1 MVLFHFIQGLLTEG
15 KVSINAALSGFSEE
29 DLSET
34 GKLLEQ
40 VHQQDSL
47 EMPGLAPGFSKEAAL
62 WAATRFY
69 ISVQMAVLRE
79 IDEAAI
85 SQQLKPYEEKI
96 TPEAI
101 YSADLVLRYLPTLF
115 ELGKGFA
122 PADILVEKLKQLAGQ
137 WPFSSVG
144 IDPGEK
150 ANEDIIFAN
159 ASLKQAYLDRVIA
172 HKDAYR
178 INNQQ
183 IQDYIKESTG
193 GYAEMLWPGL
203 DSVLK
208 NKVWNQP

>member
-15 KVSINAALSGFSEE
+15 KVAIKGALGGFSEE

-47 EMPGLAPGFSKEAAL
+47 EMPGAAPGFSKEAAL

-69 ISVQMAVLRE
+69 MAVQMAVLRE
-79 IDEAAI
+79 IDEEAI

-96 TPEAI
+96 TVEAI

-122 PADILVEKLKQLAGQ
+122 PADILVEKLKKLAAQ
-137 WPFSSVG
+137 WPFSSLG
-144 IDPGEK
+144 IELDEK

-159 ASLKQAYLDRVIA
+159 ASLKQAYLDRIIA
-172 HKDAYR
+172 HKDANR
-178 INNQQ
+178 ISNQQ
-183 IQDYIKESTG
+183 IQDYINESTG
-193 GYAEMLWPGL
+193 GHVEMLWPGL
-203 DSVLK
+203 QSVLK

>member
-1 MVLFHFIQGLLTEG
+1 MVLFQFIQGLLTEG
-15 KVSINAALSGFSEE
+15 KVSIKAALDGFSEE

-47 EMPGLAPGFSKEAAL
+47 EMPGAAPGFSKEAAL

-69 ISVQMAVLRE
+69 MSVQMAVLRE

-85 SQQLKPYEEKI
+85 SQQLKPYEEKM

-122 PADILVEKLKQLAGQ
+122 PADILVEKLKKFAAQ

-144 IDPGEK
+144 IELDEK

-159 ASLKQAYLDRVIA
+159 ASLKQAYLDRIIA
-172 HKDAYR
+172 HKDAHR
-178 INNQQ
+178 ISNQQ

-193 GYAEMLWPGL
+193 RHEEMLWPGL
-203 DSVLK
+203 QSVLK